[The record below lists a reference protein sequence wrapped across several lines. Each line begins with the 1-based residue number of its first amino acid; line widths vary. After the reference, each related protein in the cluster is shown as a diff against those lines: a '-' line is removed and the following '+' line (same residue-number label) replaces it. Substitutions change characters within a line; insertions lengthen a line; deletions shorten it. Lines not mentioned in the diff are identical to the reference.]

1 MISDKKNISLLA
13 DIFVKSGL
21 ENIVISPGSR
31 NAPIVL
37 SFANNPKINAFS
49 IIDERS
55 AAFFALGISLHT
67 KKTTA
72 IACTSGSA
80 ALNYAPA
87 IAEAYYQKIPL
98 LIITADRPK
107 YLIDI
112 GDGQTIKQKNV
123 FKNYIKKSYELPE
136 NLDSPKRFEK
146 AEEIINK
153 ALEHCLYPEP
163 GPVHINI
170 PFDEP
175 IYGITKEKIS
185 GRYFESTINKAK
197 KDDENSIKIV
207 ADELNKS
214 SKVMIIAG
222 QNQPNEKLNST
233 LTSLAKHNNITILSE
248 TTSNIQNPLFIDT
261 IDNIISTI
269 TDEDA
274 LDFKPEILVTYG
286 GQVVSKMIKKYL
298 RKMKPKLHWHISQ
311 SGQNMDTYQCSTK
324 PIGIDPEIF
333 FKTLLQNLNPSK
345 SNYSKIWSKKKT
357 VTTNLKNEYL
367 DKIAYCD
374 LKLIDFILHNIT
386 DGTTIHLGNSTP
398 VRYSQLFGSRANI
411 TYQSNRG
418 VSGIDGQVSTAL
430 GYSYFSNKS
439 NIIITGDLGFLY
451 DSNSLMNYY
460 LVPNLKIIV
469 INNQG
474 GGIFRYIPGPDTTP
488 NLEKFFET
496 KHSWNAKYICKA
508 FDVDYNQISANDDF
522 RSKVLSFLNRQTDKT
537 SLLEVHTPNEKNAMV
552 LREYFKYLQNGADY
566 SCNDK

>member
-31 NAPIVL
+31 NAPIIV

-55 AAFFALGISLHT
+55 AAFFAMGISLQT
-67 KKTTA
+67 RKTTA

-80 ALNYAPA
+80 ALNYASA

-107 YLIDI
+107 YLIDV

-136 NLDSPKRFEK
+136 NIDSPKRFEK
-146 AEEIINK
+146 AEKIINK

-175 IYGITKEKIS
+175 IYGTSNEETS
-185 GRYFESTINKAK
+185 GRYFGCPIIKPK
-197 KDDENSIKIV
+197 KDDEGIIKII
-207 ADELNKS
+207 ADEINKS

-233 LTSLAKHNNITILSE
+233 LTSLSKLNNLIILSE
-248 TTSNIQNPLFIDT
+248 TTSNIHDSLFIDT
-261 IDNIISTI
+261 IDNIISTF
-269 TDEDA
+269 TDDEA
-274 LDFKPEILVTYG
+274 LDFKPEILISYG

-298 RKMKPKLHWHISQ
+298 RKMKPKLHWHISR

-324 PIGIDPEIF
+324 PIGTEPETF
-333 FKTLLQNLNPSK
+333 FKILLQNLIPSK
-345 SNYSKIWSKKKT
+345 SSYSKIWINKKT
-357 VTTNLKNEYL
+357 VTTNLRIEYL
-367 DKIAYCD
+367 DKIEYCD
-374 LKLIDFILHNIT
+374 LKLVGFIMRKVKG
-386 DGTTIHLGNSTP
+386 GTTIHLGNSTP
-398 VRYSQLFGSRANI
+398 VRYSQLFGSRNDI

-469 INNQG
+469 INNKG
-474 GGIFRYIPGPDTTP
+474 GGIFRFIPGPDTTP
-488 NLEKFFET
+488 NLEQFFET

-508 FDVDYNQISANDDF
+508 FDVDYTQISSDDDF
-522 RSKVLSFLNRQTDKT
+522 QSKILAFLNGKTDKT
-537 SLLEVHTPNEKNAMV
+537 SLLEIHTPNEKNAMI
-552 LREYFKYLQNGADY
+552 LRKYFKYLKNGA
-566 SCNDK
+566 NDSP